1 MKTELSEINSENDLH
16 RQAEARLK
24 DRRSN
29 LDSSATEKSRE
40 DALALVHE
48 LQVHQIE
55 LEMQNEELKLAK
67 LETEDV
73 LAKYFDLY
81 DFAPMGLFAFDEQGK
96 IQEINLAGAK
106 LLDAERRNLMARH
119 FQQFVAL
126 KDRSSFVE
134 FCKKAFE
141 SSTKQTC
148 ELNLLKDGGP
158 TVYVRIEGIVTEDGS
173 LNKRQ
178 CRIAAIDITE
188 RRWMEEELRKARD
201 ELERRVLE
209 RTTELSRAK
218 EHLEVINEKLLVE
231 ITKHE
236 QLETELIKAKEV
248 AEAAVEAKAAFLAN
262 MSHELRTPMN
272 AVIGFSSLLLDEN
285 LTLEQKDYVESIRN
299 GGGALLS
306 IISDIL
312 EFSRVE
318 KESVKLEHQPF
329 SLKHCIDESFDM
341 IAVQAKQKGLNITHA
356 VSHDAPD
363 TIIGDHDRLRQILTN
378 LLSNAVKFTDE
389 GEVSVSVS
397 SKTIEGD
404 KLQITFAVKDTGIG
418 IPSDKMDRIFTPF
431 TQLDYKISRKRG
443 GGAGLGLAI
452 SKELVE
458 LMSGEIWVESE
469 PDRGSTFRF
478 TILTESATGKYQDLK
493 ETSND
498 TAYKNLSEQNP
509 LAIMVAEDSPINQKV
524 IVKML
529 MKMGYRPDAVAD
541 GREVLQVL
549 KIRHYDLILMD
560 INMPEMDGVTA
571 TMEIRKLWPAT
582 EQPCIVAV
590 TAFAMESDRE
600 TCLEAGMND
609 YIAKP
614 VLKKDLETIL
624 MKCSGGS
631 V

>member
-1 MKTELSEINSENDLH
+1 MKTELSEINSENDL
-16 RQAEARLK
+16 RRLAEARLK

-29 LDSSATEKSRE
+29 LDSSATEKSR

-73 LAKYFDLY
+73 LAKYSDLY

-106 LLDAERRNLMARH
+106 LLGAERRNLISRH
-119 FQQFVAL
+119 FRQFVAP
-126 KDRSSFVE
+126 KDRPSFGE

-141 SSTKQTC
+141 ASNKQTC

-173 LNKRQ
+173 LNERQ

-188 RRWMEEELRKARD
+188 RRWMEEELRNARD
-201 ELERRVLE
+201 ELERRVQE

-236 QLETELIKAKEV
+236 QLEKELMKAKEV

-285 LTLEQKDYVESIRN
+285 LTPEQKDYVESIRD

-318 KESVKLEHQPF
+318 KDKVKLEHQPF
-329 SLKHCIDESFDM
+329 SLKNCIDESLDM
-341 IAVQAKQKGLNITHA
+341 IAVHAKQKGLNITHA
-356 VSHDAPD
+356 ISYDAPD

-418 IPSDKMDRIFTPF
+418 IPSDKMDRIFKPF
-431 TQLDYKISRKRG
+431 TQLDYKLSRKR

-458 LMSGEIWVESE
+458 LMNGEIWVESE
-469 PDRGSTFRF
+469 PDRGSTFQF
-478 TILTESATGKYQDLK
+478 TILAESAKGKYQDLK

-571 TMEIRKLWPAT
+571 TMEIRKIWPAT

-624 MKCSGGS
+624 IKCSGGS

>member
-1 MKTELSEINSENDLH
+1 MKKELSEINSGNDLRH
-16 RQAEARLK
+16 LAEERLK
-24 DRRSN
+24 NSRRS
-29 LDSSATEKSRE
+29 LDSSATVESR

-55 LEMQNEELKLAK
+55 LEMQNEALKLAK

-73 LAKYFDLY
+73 LTKYSDLY
-81 DFAPMGLFAFDEQGK
+81 DFAPMGLFSFDVQGQ

-106 LLDAERRNLMARH
+106 LLGMERRNLMARR
-119 FQQFVAL
+119 FQQFVAP
-126 KDRSSFVE
+126 KDRPSFGE

-141 SSTKQTC
+141 ASTKQTC
-148 ELNLLKDGGP
+148 ELNILKDGNP
-158 TVYVRIEGIVTEDGS
+158 TVYVRIEGIVSEDGS

-178 CRIAAIDITE
+178 CMIAAIDITE
-188 RRWMEEELRKARD
+188 RRLMEEELRKTRD

-218 EHLEVINEKLLVE
+218 DNLEVINEKLLVE

-236 QLETELIKAKEV
+236 QLEKELIKTKEI
-248 AEAAVEAKAAFLAN
+248 AEAAVETKAAFLAN

-272 AVIGFSSLLLDEN
+272 AVIGFSSLLLDEK
-285 LTLEQKDYVESIRN
+285 LTPEQRDYVESIRN

-318 KESVKLEHQPF
+318 KERAKLDHQPF
-329 SLKHCIDESFDM
+329 SLKHCIDESLDM
-341 IAVQAKQKGLNITHA
+341 IAVQAKQKGLNITQA
-356 VSHDAPD
+356 VSNDSPDA
-363 TIIGDHDRLRQILTN
+363 IIGDHDRLRQILTN

-397 SKTIEGD
+397 SKSLEGN
-404 KLQITFAVKDTGIG
+404 KLRIAFAVKDTGIG
-418 IPSDKMDRIFTPF
+418 IPSDKIDKIFKPF
-431 TQLDYKISRKRG
+431 TQLDSKISRKRG
-443 GGAGLGLAI
+443 GGTGLGLAI
-452 SKELVE
+452 SKGLVE

-478 TILTESATGKYQDLK
+478 TILTEAATGKLFDRK
-493 ETSND
+493 EVSND
-498 TAYKNLSEQNP
+498 TVYKNLSEQNP
-509 LAIMVAEDSPINQKV
+509 LAIMVAEDSPINQRV

-541 GREVLQVL
+541 GSEVLQVL

-560 INMPEMDGVTA
+560 INMPEMDGIT
-571 TMEIRKLWPAT
+571 TTKEIRRLWPAAN
-582 EQPCIVAV
+582 QPHIVAV
-590 TAFAMESDRE
+590 TAFAMENDRE
-600 TCLEAGMND
+600 MCLEAGMND

-624 MKCSGGS
+624 MKYSE
-631 V
+631 VPV

>member
-1 MKTELSEINSENDLH
+1 MKRGLSEINSENDL
-16 RQAEARLK
+16 RLLAEGRLK
-24 DRRSN
+24 ESRSN
-29 LDSSATEKSRE
+29 LDSSATEKSR

-55 LEMQNEELKLAK
+55 LEMQNEALKLAK

-73 LAKYFDLY
+73 LAKYSDLY

-106 LLDAERRNLMARH
+106 LLGAERRNLISRH
-119 FQQFVAL
+119 FQQFVAP
-126 KDRSSFVE
+126 KDRISFGE
-134 FCKKAFE
+134 FCKRAFE
-141 SSTKQTC
+141 ASTKQTC
-148 ELNLLKDGGP
+148 ELNLLKDGEP
-158 TVYVRIEGIVTEDGS
+158 TVYVRIEGIVADDGS

-188 RRWMEEELRKARD
+188 RRWMEEQLRKARD

-236 QLETELIKAKEV
+236 QLEKELIKTKEV

-285 LTLEQKDYVESIRN
+285 LTPEQKDYVESIRN

-318 KESVKLEHQPF
+318 KERVKLEHQPF
-329 SLKHCIDESFDM
+329 SLKHCIDESLDM

-389 GEVSVSVS
+389 GEVAVSVS
-397 SKTIEGD
+397 SKAIEGN
-404 KLQITFAVKDTGIG
+404 KLQVTFSVKDTGIG

-458 LMSGEIWVESE
+458 LMRGEIWVESE

-478 TILTESATGKYQDLK
+478 TILAEVFTGKYRDLK
-493 ETSND
+493 ETGND

-560 INMPEMDGVTA
+560 INMPEMDGITA

-624 MKCSGGS
+624 MKCSG
-631 V
+631 VTI

>member
-1 MKTELSEINSENDLH
+1 MKTELSEINSGNDL
-16 RQAEARLK
+16 RRLAEAHLK
-24 DRRSN
+24 ESRSN
-29 LDSSATEKSRE
+29 LDSSTTEKSR

-73 LAKYFDLY
+73 LAKYSDLY

-106 LLDAERRNLMARH
+106 LLGAERRNLISRH
-119 FQQFVAL
+119 FQQFVAP
-126 KDRSSFVE
+126 KDRPSFGE

-141 SSTKQTC
+141 ASNKQTC

-173 LNKRQ
+173 LNERQ

-188 RRWMEEELRKARD
+188 RRWMEEELRNARD
-201 ELERRVLE
+201 ELERRVQE

-236 QLETELIKAKEV
+236 QLEKELMKAKEV

-285 LTLEQKDYVESIRN
+285 LTPEQKDYVESIRD

-318 KESVKLEHQPF
+318 KDKVKLEHQPF
-329 SLKHCIDESFDM
+329 SLKHCIDESLDM
-341 IAVQAKQKGLNITHA
+341 IAIQAKQKGLNITHA
-356 VSHDAPD
+356 ISYDAPD

-418 IPSDKMDRIFTPF
+418 IPSDKMDRIFKPF
-431 TQLDYKISRKRG
+431 TQLDYKLSRKR

-458 LMSGEIWVESE
+458 LMNGEIWVESE

-478 TILTESATGKYQDLK
+478 TILAESAKGKYQDLK

-624 MKCSGGS
+624 IKCSGGS

>member
-1 MKTELSEINSENDLH
+1 
-16 RQAEARLK
+16 
-24 DRRSN
+24 
-29 LDSSATEKSRE
+29 
-40 DALALVHE
+40 
-48 LQVHQIE
+48 
-55 LEMQNEELKLAK
+55 
-67 LETEDV
+67 
-73 LAKYFDLY
+73 
-81 DFAPMGLFAFDEQGK
+81 
-96 IQEINLAGAK
+96 
-106 LLDAERRNLMARH
+106 
-119 FQQFVAL
+119 
-126 KDRSSFVE
+126 
-134 FCKKAFE
+134 
-141 SSTKQTC
+141 
-148 ELNLLKDGGP
+148 
-158 TVYVRIEGIVTEDGS
+158 
-173 LNKRQ
+173 
-178 CRIAAIDITE
+178 
-188 RRWMEEELRKARD
+188 MEEELRKARD
-201 ELERRVLE
+201 DLERRVQE

-236 QLETELIKAKEV
+236 QLEKELIKTKEA

-285 LTLEQKDYVESIRN
+285 LTPEQKDYVESIRN

-318 KESVKLEHQPF
+318 KERVKLEHQPF
-329 SLKHCIDESFDM
+329 SLKHCIDESLDM
-341 IAVQAKQKGLNITHA
+341 IAIQAKQKGLNITHA
-356 VSHDAPD
+356 ISYDAPD

-397 SKTIEGD
+397 SKTIEGN

-418 IPSDKMDRIFTPF
+418 IPSDKMDRIFKPF

-458 LMSGEIWVESE
+458 LMCGEIWVESE
-469 PDRGSTFRF
+469 PERGSTFRF
-478 TILTESATGKYQDLK
+478 TILAEVFTGKYQDLK

-509 LAIMVAEDSPINQKV
+509 LAIMVAEDSPINQRV

-560 INMPEMDGVTA
+560 INMPEMDGITA

-582 EQPCIVAV
+582 EQPHIVAV

-624 MKCSGGS
+624 MKCSG
-631 V
+631 VPI

>member
-1 MKTELSEINSENDLH
+1 MKKELSEINSGNDLRH
-16 RQAEARLK
+16 LAEELLK
-24 DRRSN
+24 NSRSS
-29 LDSSATEKSRE
+29 LDSSAAVESR

-55 LEMQNEELKLAK
+55 LEMQNEALKLAK

-73 LAKYFDLY
+73 LTKYSDLY
-81 DFAPMGLFAFDEQGK
+81 DFAPMGLFSFDVQGR

-106 LLDAERRNLMARH
+106 LLGMERRNLMARR
-119 FQQFVAL
+119 FQQFVAP
-126 KDRSSFVE
+126 KDRPSFGE

-141 SSTKQTC
+141 ASTKQTC
-148 ELNLLKDGGP
+148 ELNILKDGNP
-158 TVYVRIEGIVTEDGS
+158 TVYVRIEGIVSEDGS

-178 CRIAAIDITE
+178 CMIAAIDITE
-188 RRWMEEELRKARD
+188 RRLMEEELRKTRD

-218 EHLEVINEKLLVE
+218 DNLEVINKKLLVE

-236 QLETELIKAKEV
+236 QLEKELIKTKEI
-248 AEAAVEAKAAFLAN
+248 AEAAVETKAAFLAN

-272 AVIGFSSLLLDEN
+272 AVIGFSSLLLDEK
-285 LTLEQKDYVESIRN
+285 LTPEQRDYVESIRN

-318 KESVKLEHQPF
+318 KERAKLDHQPF
-329 SLKHCIDESFDM
+329 SLKHCIDESLDM
-341 IAVQAKQKGLNITHA
+341 IAVQAKQKGLNITQA
-356 VSHDAPD
+356 VSNDSPDA
-363 TIIGDHDRLRQILTN
+363 IIGDHDRLRQILTN

-397 SKTIEGD
+397 SKSLEGN
-404 KLQITFAVKDTGIG
+404 KLRIAFAVKDTGIG
-418 IPSDKMDRIFTPF
+418 IPSDKIDKIFKPF
-431 TQLDYKISRKRG
+431 TQLDSKISRKRG
-443 GGAGLGLAI
+443 GGTGLGLAI
-452 SKELVE
+452 SKGLVE

-478 TILTESATGKYQDLK
+478 TILTEAATGKLFDRK
-493 ETSND
+493 EVSND
-498 TAYKNLSEQNP
+498 TVYKNLSEQNP
-509 LAIMVAEDSPINQKV
+509 LAIMVAEDSPINQRV

-541 GREVLQVL
+541 GSEVLQVL

-560 INMPEMDGVTA
+560 INMPEMDGIT
-571 TMEIRKLWPAT
+571 TTKEIRRLWPAAN
-582 EQPCIVAV
+582 QPHIVAV
-590 TAFAMESDRE
+590 TAFAMENDRE
-600 TCLEAGMND
+600 MCLEAGMND

-624 MKCSGGS
+624 MKYSE
-631 V
+631 VPV

>member
-1 MKTELSEINSENDLH
+1 MKTELSEINSGNDL
-16 RQAEARLK
+16 RRLAEAHLK

-29 LDSSATEKSRE
+29 LDSSATEKRR

-73 LAKYFDLY
+73 LAKYSDLY

-106 LLDAERRNLMARH
+106 LLGAERRKLISRH
-119 FQQFVAL
+119 FQQFVAP
-126 KDRSSFVE
+126 KDRPSFGE

-141 SSTKQTC
+141 ASNKQTC

-158 TVYVRIEGIVTEDGS
+158 TVYVRIEGIVTKDGS
-173 LNKRQ
+173 LNERQ

-188 RRWMEEELRKARD
+188 RRWMEEELRNARD
-201 ELERRVLE
+201 ELERRVQE

-236 QLETELIKAKEV
+236 QLEKELMKAKEV

-285 LTLEQKDYVESIRN
+285 LTPEQKDYVESIRD

-318 KESVKLEHQPF
+318 NDKVKLEYQPF
-329 SLKHCIDESFDM
+329 SLKHCIDESLDM

-356 VSHDAPD
+356 ISYDAPD

-418 IPSDKMDRIFTPF
+418 IPSDKMDRIFKPF
-431 TQLDYKISRKRG
+431 TQLDYKLSRKR

-458 LMSGEIWVESE
+458 LMNGEIWVESE
-469 PDRGSTFRF
+469 PDRGSTFQF
-478 TILTESATGKYQDLK
+478 TILAESAKGKYQDLK

-624 MKCSGGS
+624 IKCSGGS

>member
-1 MKTELSEINSENDLH
+1 M
-16 RQAEARLK
+16 
-24 DRRSN
+24 
-29 LDSSATEKSRE
+29 
-40 DALALVHE
+40 
-48 LQVHQIE
+48 
-55 LEMQNEELKLAK
+55 
-67 LETEDV
+67 
-73 LAKYFDLY
+73 
-81 DFAPMGLFAFDEQGK
+81 
-96 IQEINLAGAK
+96 
-106 LLDAERRNLMARH
+106 
-119 FQQFVAL
+119 
-126 KDRSSFVE
+126 
-134 FCKKAFE
+134 AFE
-141 SSTKQTC
+141 ASTKQTC
-148 ELNLLKDGGP
+148 ELNLLNDGEP
-158 TVYVRIEGIVTEDGS
+158 TVYVRIEGIVSEDGS
-173 LNKRQ
+173 LNRRQ

-218 EHLEVINEKLLVE
+218 EHLEVINEKLLIE

-236 QLETELIKAKEV
+236 RLERELIKTKEV

-285 LTLEQKDYVESIRN
+285 LTPEQKDYVESIRD

-318 KESVKLEHQPF
+318 KDKVKLEHQPF
-329 SLKHCIDESFDM
+329 SLKHCIDESLDM

-356 VSHDAPD
+356 ISYDAPD

-378 LLSNAVKFTDE
+378 LLSNAVKFTDD

-397 SKTIEGD
+397 SKAIAGN
-404 KLQITFAVKDTGIG
+404 KFWIAFAVKDTGIG
-418 IPSDKMDRIFTPF
+418 IPSDKIDRIFKPF

-478 TILTESATGKYQDLK
+478 TILAEAATGKLLDLK
-493 ETSND
+493 EASND
-498 TAYKNLSEQNP
+498 TVYKNLSEQNP
-509 LAIMVAEDSPINQKV
+509 LAIMVAEDSPINQRV

-529 MKMGYRPDAVAD
+529 MKMGYRPDTVAD
-541 GREVLQVL
+541 GFEVLQVL

-560 INMPEMDGVTA
+560 INMPEMDGITA
-571 TMEIRKLWPAT
+571 TKEIRRLWPAA
-582 EQPCIVAV
+582 EQPHIVAV

-624 MKCSGGS
+624 MKYSE
-631 V
+631 VPV

>member
-1 MKTELSEINSENDLH
+1 L
-16 RQAEARLK
+16 
-24 DRRSN
+24 
-29 LDSSATEKSRE
+29 
-40 DALALVHE
+40 
-48 LQVHQIE
+48 
-55 LEMQNEELKLAK
+55 
-67 LETEDV
+67 
-73 LAKYFDLY
+73 
-81 DFAPMGLFAFDEQGK
+81 
-96 IQEINLAGAK
+96 
-106 LLDAERRNLMARH
+106 
-119 FQQFVAL
+119 
-126 KDRSSFVE
+126 
-134 FCKKAFE
+134 
-141 SSTKQTC
+141 
-148 ELNLLKDGGP
+148 
-158 TVYVRIEGIVTEDGS
+158 
-173 LNKRQ
+173 
-178 CRIAAIDITE
+178 
-188 RRWMEEELRKARD
+188 
-201 ELERRVLE
+201 
-209 RTTELSRAK
+209 
-218 EHLEVINEKLLVE
+218 
-231 ITKHE
+231 
-236 QLETELIKAKEV
+236 
-248 AEAAVEAKAAFLAN
+248 
-262 MSHELRTPMN
+262 TP
-272 AVIGFSSLLLDEN
+272 
-285 LTLEQKDYVESIRN
+285 EQKDYVESIRD

-318 KESVKLEHQPF
+318 KDKVKLEHQPF
-329 SLKHCIDESFDM
+329 SLKHCIDESLDM

-356 VSHDAPD
+356 ISYDAPD

-389 GEVSVSVS
+389 GEVAVSVS
-397 SKTIEGD
+397 SKAIEGN
-404 KLQITFAVKDTGIG
+404 KLQVTFVVKDTGIG

-458 LMSGEIWVESE
+458 LMGGEIWVESE
-469 PDRGSTFRF
+469 PGRGSTFRF
-478 TILTESATGKYQDLK
+478 TILAEFVTGKYQDLK

-509 LAIMVAEDSPINQKV
+509 LAIMVAEDSPINQRV

-560 INMPEMDGVTA
+560 INMPEMDGITA

-609 YIAKP
+609 YS
-614 VLKKDLETIL
+614 L
-624 MKCSGGS
+624 
-631 V
+631 

>member
-1 MKTELSEINSENDLH
+1 MKIEPSEINSEKDL
-16 RQAEARLK
+16 RRLAEERLK
-24 DRRSN
+24 ERRSN
-29 LDSSATEKSRE
+29 LDSSDPDLSR
-40 DALALVHE
+40 DAIALVHE
-48 LQVHQIE
+48 LQVHQIQ
-55 LEMQNEELKLAK
+55 LEMQNEAMKLAK

-73 LAKYFDLY
+73 LAKYSDLY

-96 IQEINLAGAK
+96 IQELNLAGAK
-106 LLDAERRNLMARH
+106 LLGSERRNLIQRH
-119 FQQFVAL
+119 FQQFVAP
-126 KDRSSFVE
+126 KDRPSFVE
-134 FCKKAFE
+134 FCKRAFE
-141 SSTKQTC
+141 ASTKQTC
-148 ELNLLKDGGP
+148 ELNLLKDGKP
-158 TVYVRIEGIVTEDGS
+158 TVYVRIEGIVSEDGS

-201 ELERRVLE
+201 ELERRVQE
-209 RTTELSRAK
+209 RTIELSRAK
-218 EHLEVINEKLLVE
+218 ENLEVINERLLVE

-236 QLETELIKAKEV
+236 QLEKELIKTKEI

-285 LTLEQKDYVESIRN
+285 LTPEQRDYVESIRN

-306 IISDIL
+306 IIGDIL

-318 KESVKLEHQPF
+318 KERVKLEHQPF
-329 SLKHCIDESFDM
+329 SLKHCIDESLDM
-341 IAVQAKQKGLNITHA
+341 IAVQAKQKGLNIAHA
-356 VSHDAPD
+356 VSYDAPD

-389 GEVSVSVS
+389 GEVTVSVS
-397 SKTIEGD
+397 SKAIEGS
-404 KLQITFAVKDTGIG
+404 KLQVTFVVKDTGIG
-418 IPSDKMDRIFTPF
+418 IPSDKMDRIFKPF

-478 TILTESATGKYQDLK
+478 TILAESATGKYLDIK

-498 TAYKNLSEQNP
+498 TVYKNLSEQNP
-509 LAIMVAEDSPINQKV
+509 LAIMVAEDSPINQRV

-560 INMPEMDGVTA
+560 INMPEMDGITA
-571 TMEIRKLWPAT
+571 TMEIRKLWPPT

-590 TAFAMESDRE
+590 TAFAMQSDRE
-600 TCLEAGMND
+600 TCLKAGMND

-614 VLKKDLETIL
+614 VLKRDLENIL
-624 MKCSGGS
+624 MKCSG
-631 V
+631 VPV

>member
-1 MKTELSEINSENDLH
+1 MKTELSEMNPRSDL
-16 RQAEARLK
+16 RCLAEVCLK

-29 LDSSATEKSRE
+29 LDSIAAEENR

-48 LQVHQIE
+48 LKVHQIE
-55 LEMQNEELKLAK
+55 LEMQNETLKLAK
-67 LETEDV
+67 LETEGF
-73 LAKYFDLY
+73 LAKYSDLY

-96 IQEINLAGAK
+96 IRELNLAGAK
-106 LLDAERRNLMARH
+106 LLGSERRNLIAKY
-119 FQQFVAL
+119 FQHFVAP
-126 KDRSSFVE
+126 KDRPSFME

-141 SSTKQTC
+141 ASTKQTC
-148 ELNLLKDGGP
+148 ELNLLKDGKP
-158 TVYVRIEGIVTEDGS
+158 TVYVRIEGIVSEDGS
-173 LNKRQ
+173 LNRRQ

-201 ELERRVLE
+201 DLERRVQE

-236 QLETELIKAKEV
+236 QLEKELMKAKEV

-285 LTLEQKDYVESIRN
+285 LTPEQKDYVESIRD

-318 KESVKLEHQPF
+318 KDKVKLEHQPF
-329 SLKHCIDESFDM
+329 SLKHCIDESLDM

-356 VSHDAPD
+356 ISYDAPD

-418 IPSDKMDRIFTPF
+418 IPSDKMDRIFKPF
-431 TQLDYKISRKRG
+431 TQLDYKLSRKR

-458 LMSGEIWVESE
+458 LMNGEIWVESE
-469 PDRGSTFRF
+469 PDRGSTFQF
-478 TILTESATGKYQDLK
+478 TILAESAKGKYQDLK

-560 INMPEMDGVTA
+560 INMPEMDGITA

-624 MKCSGGS
+624 MKCSG
-631 V
+631 VPV

>member
-1 MKTELSEINSENDLH
+1 MKKELSEINSGSDL
-16 RQAEARLK
+16 RRLAEERLK
-24 DRRSN
+24 NSRSS
-29 LDSSATEKSRE
+29 LDSSAAVESR

-55 LEMQNEELKLAK
+55 LEMQNEALKLAK

-73 LAKYFDLY
+73 LTKYSDLY
-81 DFAPMGLFAFDEQGK
+81 DFAPMGLFSFDVQGQ

-106 LLDAERRNLMARH
+106 LLGMERRNLMARR
-119 FQQFVAL
+119 FQQFVAP
-126 KDRSSFVE
+126 KDRPSFGE

-141 SSTKQTC
+141 ASTKQTC
-148 ELNLLKDGGP
+148 ELNLLKDGDP
-158 TVYVRIEGIVTEDGS
+158 TVYVRIEGIVAEDGS

-188 RRWMEEELRKARD
+188 RRLMEEELRKARD

-218 EHLEVINEKLLVE
+218 DNLEVINEKLLVE

-236 QLETELIKAKEV
+236 KLEKELIKTKEV

-318 KESVKLEHQPF
+318 KERVKLDHQPF
-329 SLKHCIDESFDM
+329 SLKHCIDESLDM
-341 IAVQAKQKGLNITHA
+341 ITVQAKQKGLNITHA

-363 TIIGDHDRLRQILTN
+363 AIIGDHDRLRQILAN
-378 LLSNAVKFTDE
+378 LLSNAVKFTDD
-389 GEVSVSVS
+389 GEVSVSFS
-397 SKTIEGD
+397 SKAIEGN
-404 KLQITFAVKDTGIG
+404 KLRIAFAVKDTGIG
-418 IPSDKMDRIFTPF
+418 IPSDKIDRIFKPF
-431 TQLDYKISRKRG
+431 TQLDYKICRKRG

-478 TILTESATGKYQDLK
+478 TILAEAATDKLLDLK
-493 ETSND
+493 ESSND
-498 TAYKNLSEQNP
+498 TVYKNLSEQNP

-529 MKMGYRPDAVAD
+529 MKMGYRPDTVAD
-541 GREVLQVL
+541 GCEVLQVL

-560 INMPEMDGVTA
+560 INMPEMDGITA
-571 TMEIRKLWPAT
+571 TKEIRRLWPAA
-582 EQPCIVAV
+582 EQPHIVAV

-624 MKCSGGS
+624 MKYSE
-631 V
+631 VPV

>member
-1 MKTELSEINSENDLH
+1 MKKERSEIDSGNDL
-16 RQAEARLK
+16 RRLAEERLK
-24 DRRSN
+24 ESKSS
-29 LDSSATEKSRE
+29 LDSCVVEKGR

-48 LQVHQIE
+48 LQVHQIQ
-55 LEMQNEELKLAK
+55 LEMQNEALKLAK

-73 LAKYFDLY
+73 LAKYSDLY
-81 DFAPMGLFAFDEQGK
+81 DFAPMGLFAFDEQGQ

-106 LLDAERRNLMARH
+106 LLGAERRTLMARH
-119 FQQFVAL
+119 FQQFVAP
-126 KDRSSFVE
+126 KDRPSFGE
-134 FCKKAFE
+134 FCKMAFE
-141 SSTKQTC
+141 ASTKQTC
-148 ELNLLKDGGP
+148 ELNLLNDGEP
-158 TVYVRIEGIVTEDGS
+158 TVYVRIEGIVSEDGS
-173 LNKRQ
+173 LNRRQ

-218 EHLEVINEKLLVE
+218 EHLEVINEKLLIE

-236 QLETELIKAKEV
+236 RLERELIKTKEV

-285 LTLEQKDYVESIRN
+285 LTPEQRDCVESIRN

-318 KESVKLEHQPF
+318 KEKVKLDHQPF
-329 SLKHCIDESFDM
+329 SLKHCIDESLDM
-341 IAVQAKQKGLNITHA
+341 IAVQAKQKGLDITQA
-356 VSHDAPD
+356 VSNDAPD
-363 TIIGDHDRLRQILTN
+363 AIIGDHDRLRQILTN
-378 LLSNAVKFTDE
+378 LLSNAVKFTDD

-397 SKTIEGD
+397 SKAIAGN
-404 KLQITFAVKDTGIG
+404 KFWIAFAVKDTGIG
-418 IPSDKMDRIFTPF
+418 IPSDKIDRIFKPF

-478 TILTESATGKYQDLK
+478 TILAEAATGKLLDLK
-493 ETSND
+493 EASND
-498 TAYKNLSEQNP
+498 TVYKNLSEQNP
-509 LAIMVAEDSPINQKV
+509 LAIMVAEDSPINQRV

-529 MKMGYRPDAVAD
+529 MKMGYRPDTVAD
-541 GREVLQVL
+541 GFEVLQVL

-560 INMPEMDGVTA
+560 INMPEMDGITA
-571 TMEIRKLWPAT
+571 TKEIRRLWPAA
-582 EQPCIVAV
+582 EQPHIVAV

-624 MKCSGGS
+624 MKYSE
-631 V
+631 VPV

>member
-1 MKTELSEINSENDLH
+1 MKTELSEMNPRSDL
-16 RQAEARLK
+16 RCLAEVCLK
-24 DRRSN
+24 DRISN
-29 LDSSATEKSRE
+29 LDSIAAEENR

-48 LQVHQIE
+48 LKVHQIE
-55 LEMQNEELKLAK
+55 LEMQNETLKLAK
-67 LETEDV
+67 LETEGF
-73 LAKYFDLY
+73 LAKYSDLY

-96 IQEINLAGAK
+96 IRELNLAGAK
-106 LLDAERRNLMARH
+106 LLGSERRNLIAKY
-119 FQQFVAL
+119 FQHFVAP
-126 KDRSSFVE
+126 KDRPSFME

-141 SSTKQTC
+141 ASTKQTC
-148 ELNLLKDGGP
+148 ELNLLKDGKP
-158 TVYVRIEGIVTEDGS
+158 TVYVRIEGIVSEDGS
-173 LNKRQ
+173 LNRRQ

-201 ELERRVLE
+201 DLERRVQE

-236 QLETELIKAKEV
+236 QLEKELIKTKEA

-285 LTLEQKDYVESIRN
+285 LTPEQRDCVEGIRN

-306 IISDIL
+306 IIGDIL
-312 EFSRVE
+312 ELSRVE
-318 KESVKLEHQPF
+318 KERVKLEHQPF
-329 SLKHCIDESFDM
+329 SLKHCIDESLDM
-341 IAVQAKQKGLNITHA
+341 IAVLAKKKGLNTTQA
-356 VSHDAPD
+356 VSYEVPD

-378 LLSNAVKFTDE
+378 LLGNAVKFTDE

-397 SKTIEGD
+397 SEAIEGN
-404 KLQITFAVKDTGIG
+404 KLRITFAVKDTGIG
-418 IPSDKMDRIFTPF
+418 IPSDKVDRIFKPF

-458 LMSGEIWVESE
+458 LMGGEIWVESE

-478 TILTESATGKYQDLK
+478 TILAEFVTSKYQDLK
-493 ETSND
+493 ETSDD

-624 MKCSGGS
+624 IKCSGGS

>member
-1 MKTELSEINSENDLH
+1 MKKERSEINSGNDL
-16 RQAEARLK
+16 RRLAERRLLES
-24 DRRSN
+24 RSN
-29 LDSSATEKSRE
+29 LDSSATEKSR
-40 DALALVHE
+40 DAIALVHE

-55 LEMQNEELKLAK
+55 LEMQNEALKLAK

-73 LAKYFDLY
+73 LAKYSDLY

-106 LLDAERRNLMARH
+106 LLGAERRNLISRH
-119 FQQFVAL
+119 FQQFVAP
-126 KDRSSFVE
+126 KDRPSFGE

-141 SSTKQTC
+141 ASNKQTC

-173 LNKRQ
+173 LNERQ

-188 RRWMEEELRKARD
+188 RRWMEEELRNARD
-201 ELERRVLE
+201 ELERRVQE

-236 QLETELIKAKEV
+236 QLEKELMKAKEV

-285 LTLEQKDYVESIRN
+285 LTPEQKDYVESIRD

-318 KESVKLEHQPF
+318 KDKVKLEHQPF
-329 SLKHCIDESFDM
+329 SLKHCIDESLDM

-356 VSHDAPD
+356 ISYDAPD

-418 IPSDKMDRIFTPF
+418 IPSDKMDRIFKPF
-431 TQLDYKISRKRG
+431 TQLDYKLSRKR

-458 LMSGEIWVESE
+458 LMNGEIWVESE
-469 PDRGSTFRF
+469 PDRGSTFQF
-478 TILTESATGKYQDLK
+478 TILAESAKGKYQDLK

-624 MKCSGGS
+624 IKCSGGS

>member
-1 MKTELSEINSENDLH
+1 MKKELSEINSENDL
-16 RQAEARLK
+16 RRLAEERLK
-24 DRRSN
+24 DSRSN
-29 LDSSATEKSRE
+29 LDSSASEKSRN
-40 DALALVHE
+40 AIALVHE
-48 LQVHQIE
+48 LQVHQIQ
-55 LEMQNEELKLAK
+55 LEMQNEALKLAK

-73 LAKYFDLY
+73 LAKYSDLY
-81 DFAPMGLFAFDEQGK
+81 DFAPMGLFAFDERGK

-106 LLDAERRNLMARH
+106 LLGAERRNLIERH
-119 FQQFVAL
+119 FQQFVAP
-126 KDRSSFVE
+126 KDRPSFGE

-141 SSTKQTC
+141 ASSKQTC
-148 ELNLLKDGGP
+148 ELNLLKDGEP
-158 TVYVRIEGIVTEDGS
+158 TVYVRIEGIVSDDGS
-173 LNKRQ
+173 LNRRQ

-209 RTTELSRAK
+209 RTIELSKAK

-236 QLETELIKAKEV
+236 QLEKELIKTKEV

-285 LTLEQKDYVESIRN
+285 LTPEQKDYVESIRN

-306 IISDIL
+306 IIGDIL

-318 KESVKLEHQPF
+318 KERVKLEHQPF
-329 SLKHCIDESFDM
+329 SLKHCVDESLDM

-356 VSHDAPD
+356 VSYDAPD

-397 SKTIEGD
+397 SKAIEGN

-418 IPSDKMDRIFTPF
+418 IPSDKMDRIFKPF

-469 PDRGSTFRF
+469 PDQGSTFRF
-478 TILTESATGKYQDLK
+478 TILAEVVTGKYQDLK

-498 TAYKNLSEQNP
+498 TVYKNLSEQNP
-509 LAIMVAEDSPINQKV
+509 LAIMVAEDSPINQRV

-529 MKMGYRPDAVAD
+529 MKMGYRPDTVAD
-541 GREVLQVL
+541 GCEVLQVL

-560 INMPEMDGVTA
+560 INMPEMDGITA
-571 TMEIRKLWPAT
+571 TKEIRRLWPAA
-582 EQPCIVAV
+582 EQPHIVAV

-624 MKCSGGS
+624 MKYSE
-631 V
+631 VPV

>member
-1 MKTELSEINSENDLH
+1 MKTELSEINSENDL
-16 RQAEARLK
+16 RRLAEARLK

-29 LDSSATEKSRE
+29 LDSSATEKSR

-73 LAKYFDLY
+73 LAKYSDLY

-106 LLDAERRNLMARH
+106 LLGAERRNLISRH
-119 FQQFVAL
+119 FRQFVAP
-126 KDRSSFVE
+126 KDRPSFGE

-141 SSTKQTC
+141 ASNKQTC

-173 LNKRQ
+173 LNERQ

-188 RRWMEEELRKARD
+188 RRWMEEELRNARD
-201 ELERRVLE
+201 ELERRVQE

-236 QLETELIKAKEV
+236 QLEKELMKAKEV

-285 LTLEQKDYVESIRN
+285 LTPEQKDYVESIRD

-318 KESVKLEHQPF
+318 KDKVKLEHQPF
-329 SLKHCIDESFDM
+329 SLKNCIDESLDM
-341 IAVQAKQKGLNITHA
+341 IAVHAKQKGLNITHA
-356 VSHDAPD
+356 ISYDAPD

-418 IPSDKMDRIFTPF
+418 IPSDKMDRIFKPF
-431 TQLDYKISRKRG
+431 TQLDYKLSRKR

-458 LMSGEIWVESE
+458 LMNGEIWVESE
-469 PDRGSTFRF
+469 PDRGSTFQF
-478 TILTESATGKYQDLK
+478 TILAESAKGKYQDLK

-624 MKCSGGS
+624 IKCSGGS

>member
-1 MKTELSEINSENDLH
+1 MKKELSEINSGNDL
-16 RQAEARLK
+16 RRLAEERLK
-24 DRRSN
+24 NSRSS
-29 LDSSATEKSRE
+29 LDSSAAVESRN
-40 DALALVHE
+40 ALALVHE

-55 LEMQNEELKLAK
+55 LEMQNEAPKLAK

-73 LAKYFDLY
+73 LTKYSDLY
-81 DFAPMGLFAFDEQGK
+81 DFAPMGLFSFDVQGQ

-106 LLDAERRNLMARH
+106 LLGMERRNLMARR
-119 FQQFVAL
+119 FQQFVAP
-126 KDRSSFVE
+126 KDRPSFGE

-141 SSTKQTC
+141 ASTKQTC
-148 ELNLLKDGGP
+148 ELNLLKDGDP
-158 TVYVRIEGIVTEDGS
+158 TVYVRIEGIVAEDGS

-188 RRWMEEELRKARD
+188 RRLMEEELRKARD

-218 EHLEVINEKLLVE
+218 DNLEVINEKLLVE

-236 QLETELIKAKEV
+236 KLEKELIKTKEV

-318 KESVKLEHQPF
+318 KDRVKLDHQPF
-329 SLKHCIDESFDM
+329 SLKHCIDESLDM
-341 IAVQAKQKGLNITHA
+341 ITVQAKQKGLNITHA

-363 TIIGDHDRLRQILTN
+363 AIIGDHDRLRQILAN
-378 LLSNAVKFTDE
+378 LLSNAVKFTDD

-397 SKTIEGD
+397 SKAIEGN
-404 KLQITFAVKDTGIG
+404 KLRIAFAVKDTGIG
-418 IPSDKMDRIFTPF
+418 IPSDKIDRIFKPF
-431 TQLDYKISRKRG
+431 TQLDYKICSKRG

-478 TILTESATGKYQDLK
+478 TILAEAATGKLLDPK
-493 ETSND
+493 EASND
-498 TAYKNLSEQNP
+498 TVYKNLSEQNP

-529 MKMGYRPDAVAD
+529 MKMGYRPDTVAD
-541 GREVLQVL
+541 GCEVLQVL

-560 INMPEMDGVTA
+560 INMPEMDGITA
-571 TMEIRKLWPAT
+571 TKEIRRLWPAA
-582 EQPCIVAV
+582 EQPHIVAV

-624 MKCSGGS
+624 MKYSE
-631 V
+631 VPV